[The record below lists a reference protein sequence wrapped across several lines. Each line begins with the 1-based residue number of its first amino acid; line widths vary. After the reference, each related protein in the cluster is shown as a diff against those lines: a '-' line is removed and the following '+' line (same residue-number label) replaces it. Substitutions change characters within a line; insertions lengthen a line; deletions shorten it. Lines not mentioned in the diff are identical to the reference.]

1 MPTFGSPFGETLP
14 SGAAGPLEMTRR
26 QFLGRSGAGI
36 GSAALAMMLAGGAG
50 ARPAGLPSGV
60 RAIAPKAKRVIM
72 LTQAGA
78 PSQIDLFD
86 HKPGLVPLRGQLI
99 PDSVRMG
106 QRVTTMTSGQ
116 PQRLLP
122 SQFAFAQHGRSG
134 AWLSELVPHTA
145 NIADEIAIVKTVFTE
160 QINHAPAMTFF
171 QTGHQIPGRP
181 CLGAW
186 TVYGLGSDNHD
197 LPGFVVMV
205 SKDVERTCDQ
215 PLYEHLWSAG
225 FLPAEHQ
232 GVKLRAGR
240 DPVLFLPNPPGV
252 TREVRRGQLD
262 DLAALNTAHH
272 DVTGDPEIAARIA
285 QYELAFRMQ
294 VSVPDLVAIQS
305 EPDETFDLYGQAARR
320 PGSYGANCILA
331 RRLAERGVRF
341 IQLYHVGWD
350 QHRHLSEQLRI
361 QCEHT
366 DQASAA
372 LVLDLKRRGL
382 LDETLVVWGGEF
394 GRSPVGQGD
403 IDSPDHGR
411 DHHPRCFTMW
421 MAGGGIRPGISFGQT
436 DEFGFNIA
444 SDPVHIHDLH
454 ATILHL
460 LGIDHERLTFMS
472 QGRRFRLTDVSGAV
486 VPGLLA

>member
-1 MPTFGSPFGETLP
+1 MEERLLP
-14 SGAAGPLEMTRR
+14 HLEMTRR
-26 QFLGRSGAGI
+26 QFLGRASAGV
-36 GSAALAMMLAGGAG
+36 GSAALAMMLADS
-50 ARPAGLPSGV
+50 ARAFQPDPSTIDAAV
-60 RAIAPKAKRVIM
+60 KSIAPRAKRVIM

-86 HKPGLVPLRGQLI
+86 HKPGLLARRGELI

-116 PQRLLP
+116 AQKLLP
-122 SQFAFAQHGRSG
+122 TQFAFAQHGKSG
-134 AWLSELVPHTA
+134 AWMSELLPHTA
-145 NIADEIAIVKTVFTE
+145 KIADDIAIVKTVFTE

-186 TVYGLGSDNHD
+186 TVYGLGSENRD

-240 DPVLFLPNPPGV
+240 DPVLYLQNPDGV
-252 TREVRRGQLD
+252 SREVRRGQLD
-262 DLAALNTAHH
+262 DLAKLNSAHH
-272 DVTGDPEIAARIA
+272 DVTGDPQITARIA

-294 VSVPDLVAIQS
+294 MSVPDLVGLAD
-305 EPDETFDLYGQAARR
+305 EPQEIFDLYGPASRR
-320 PGSYGANCILA
+320 PGSYAANCILA

-350 QHRHLSEQLRI
+350 QHRHLPEQLRI

-372 LVLDLKRRGL
+372 LITDLKRRGL
-382 LDETLVVWGGEF
+382 LDDTLVIWGGEF

-403 IDSPDHGR
+403 INSPDHGR

-421 MAGGGIRPGISFGQT
+421 LAGGGVKPGISYGQT

-444 SDPVHIHDLH
+444 SGGVHVHDLH
-454 ATILHL
+454 ATILKL
-460 LGIDHERLTFMS
+460 LGIDHERFTYLY
-472 QGRRFRLTDVSGAV
+472 QGRRFRITDVSGKV
-486 VPGLLA
+486 ISDLLA

>member
-1 MPTFGSPFGETLP
+1 MNPRVLSPL
-14 SGAAGPLEMTRR
+14 AMTRR
-26 QFLGRSGAGI
+26 QFLGRSCTGV
-36 GSAALAMMLAGGAG
+36 GSAALAMMLADGAMARQAG
-50 ARPAGLPSGV
+50 APPWSLPG
-60 RAIAPKAKRVIM
+60 APRAKRVIM

-86 HKPGLVPLRGQLI
+86 HKPALLPLRGELI

-116 PQRLLP
+116 AQKLLP
-122 SQFAFAQHGRSG
+122 SEFAFARAGASG
-134 AWLSELVPHTA
+134 AWMSELVPHMA
-145 NIADEIAIVKTVFTE
+145 KIADELTFIKTVHTE

-186 TVYGLGSDNHD
+186 TVYGLGSDNKD

-205 SKDVERTCDQ
+205 SKDVARTCDQ

-232 GVKLRAGR
+232 GVKLRAAR
-240 DPVLFLPNPPGV
+240 DPVLYLPNPDGV

-262 DLAALNTAHH
+262 DLGALNALHH
-272 DVTGDPEIAARIA
+272 DHVNDPQITARIA

-294 VSVPDLVAIQS
+294 MSVPDLVNLAD
-305 EPDETFDLYGQAARR
+305 EPDETFELYGPAARR
-320 PGSYGANCILA
+320 PGSYASNCVLA

-350 QHRHLSEQLRI
+350 QHRHLPEQLRI

-366 DQASAA
+366 DQPSAA
-372 LVLDLKRRGL
+372 LITDLKRRGL
-382 LDETLVVWGGEF
+382 LDDTLVVWGGEF

-403 IDSPDHGR
+403 IDKPDHGR
-411 DHHPRCFTMW
+411 DHHPRCFTVW
-421 MAGGGIRPGISFGQT
+421 LAGGGVKPGISHGET

-444 SDPVHIHDLH
+444 NDGVHIHDLH
-454 ATILHL
+454 ATMLHL
-460 LGIDHERLTFMS
+460 MGIDHERFTYLY
-472 QGRRFRLTDVSGAV
+472 QGRRFRLTDVEGTV
-486 VPGLLA
+486 VRPILA

>member
-1 MPTFGSPFGETLP
+1 MDARLK
-14 SGAAGPLEMTRR
+14 ACLEMTRR
-26 QFLGRSGAGI
+26 QFLGRTVTGV
-36 GSAALAMMLAGGAG
+36 GSAALAMMLAEG
-50 ARPAGLPSGV
+50 ARAQPGAVARRAGVGSV
-60 RAIAPKAKRVIM
+60 APRAKRVIM

-78 PSQIDLFD
+78 PSQIDLLD
-86 HKPGLVPLRGQLI
+86 YKPGLVAQRGELI
-99 PDSVRMG
+99 PDSIRMG

-116 PQRLLP
+116 AQKLAP
-122 SQFAFAQHGRSG
+122 SQFAFAQYGKNG
-134 AWLSELVPHTA
+134 TWVSELMPHTA
-145 NIADEIAIVKTVFTE
+145 KIVDELTIVKSMFTE

-181 CLGAW
+181 SIGAW
-186 TVYGLGSDNHD
+186 TVYGLGSESRD

-240 DPVLFLPNPPGV
+240 DPVLYLPNPDGV
-252 TREVRRGQLD
+252 PREVRRGQLD
-262 DLAALNTAHH
+262 DLAALNAAHQQE
-272 DVTGDPEIAARIA
+272 VGDPQIQARIA

-294 VSVPDLVAIQS
+294 MSVPNLVGLAD
-305 EPDETFDLYGQAARR
+305 EPDEIFELYGPASRR
-320 PGSYGANCILA
+320 PGSYAANCILA

-350 QHRHLSEQLRI
+350 QHRHLPEQLRI

-366 DQASAA
+366 DQPSAA
-372 LVLDLKRRGL
+372 LVVDLKRRGL
-382 LDETLVVWGGEF
+382 LDDTLVVWGGEF

-403 IDSPDHGR
+403 IDTPEYGR

-421 MAGGGIRPGISFGQT
+421 MAGGGVKPGISYGET
-436 DEFGFNIA
+436 DEYGFNIVEGG
-444 SDPVHIHDLH
+444 VHIHDLH
-454 ATILHL
+454 ATMLHL
-460 LGIDHERLTFMS
+460 LGIDHERFTYLY
-472 QGRRFRLTDVSGAV
+472 QGRRFRLTDVSGTV
-486 VPGLLA
+486 VQGLLA

>member
-1 MPTFGSPFGETLP
+1 MDPRFLP
-14 SGAAGPLEMTRR
+14 HLAMTRR
-26 QFLGRSGAGI
+26 QFLGRASTGI
-36 GSAALAMMLAGGAG
+36 GSAALAMMLADA
-50 ARPAGLPSGV
+50 ARAQPTEAATAQAV
-60 RAIAPKAKRVIM
+60 QQIAPRAKRVIM

-78 PSQIDLFD
+78 PSQIDMFD
-86 HKPGLVPLRGQLI
+86 YKPGLLARRGELI
-99 PDSVRMG
+99 PDSIRMG

-116 PQRLLP
+116 AQKLLP
-122 SQFAFAQHGRSG
+122 SQYTFAQHGRSG
-134 AWLSELVPHTA
+134 AWMSELIPHTA
-145 NIADEIAIVKTVFTE
+145 KIADEIAIVKTVFTE

-186 TVYGLGSDNHD
+186 TVYGLGSDNKD

-240 DPVLFLPNPPGV
+240 DPVLFLPNPDGIS
-252 TREVRRGQLD
+252 REVRRGQLD
-262 DLAALNTAHH
+262 DLATLNHAHYEH
-272 DVTGDPEIAARIA
+272 TGDPQVAARIA

-294 VSVPDLVAIQS
+294 MSVPDLVNLAD
-305 EPDETFDLYGQAARR
+305 EPPETFDLYGPASRR
-320 PGSYGANCILA
+320 PGSYAANCILA
-331 RRLAERGVRF
+331 RRLAQRGVRF

-350 QHRHLSEQLRI
+350 QHRKLPEQLPI

-366 DQASAA
+366 DQPSAA
-372 LVLDLKRRGL
+372 LVMDLKRRGL

-403 IDSPDHGR
+403 IDSPDRGR

-421 MAGGGIRPGISFGQT
+421 MAGGGIKPGISYGQT
-436 DEFGFNIA
+436 DEFGFNIV
-444 SDPVHIHDLH
+444 DGGVHIHDLH
-454 ATILHL
+454 ATILEL
-460 LGIDHERLTFMS
+460 LGIDHERFTYLY
-472 QGRRFRLTDVSGAV
+472 QGRRFRLTDVYGNV
-486 VPGLLA
+486 VPALIA

>member
-1 MPTFGSPFGETLP
+1 MDPRFLP
-14 SGAAGPLEMTRR
+14 YLAMTRR
-26 QFLGRSGAGI
+26 QFLGKSCTGV
-36 GSAALAMMLAGGAG
+36 GSAALAMMLAGKASAQPE
-50 ARPAGLPSGV
+50 ARGQLSGV
-60 RAIAPKAKRVIM
+60 GAVAPRAKRVIM

-86 HKPGLVPLRGQLI
+86 YKPGLGARRGELI

-116 PQRLLP
+116 AQKLLP
-122 SQFAFAQHGRSG
+122 SQFAFAQHGKSG
-134 AWLSELVPHTA
+134 AWMSELVAHTA
-145 NIADEIAIVKTVFTE
+145 KIADELTIVKTVHTE

-181 CLGAW
+181 CVGAW
-186 TVYGLGSDNHD
+186 TVYGLGSENRD

-215 PLYEHLWSAG
+215 PLYEYLWSAG

-240 DPVLFLPNPPGV
+240 DPVLYLPNPDGV
-252 TREVRRGQLD
+252 AREVRRGQLD
-262 DLAALNTAHH
+262 DLADLNREHFEHA
-272 DVTGDPEIAARIA
+272 GDPQITARIA

-294 VSVPDLVAIQS
+294 MSVPDLVGLS
-305 EPDETFDLYGQAARR
+305 DEPEETFELYGAAARR
-320 PGSYGANCILA
+320 PGSYAANCVLA
-331 RRLAERGVRF
+331 RRLAEQGVRF

-350 QHRHLSEQLRI
+350 QHRHLPEQLRI

-372 LVLDLKRRGL
+372 LVTDLKRRGM
-382 LDETLVVWGGEF
+382 LDDTLVVWGGEF

-403 IDSPDHGR
+403 IDKPDHGR
-411 DHHPRCFTMW
+411 DHHPRCFTVW
-421 MAGGGIRPGISFGQT
+421 MAGGGVKAGTSYGET
-436 DEFGFNIA
+436 DEFGFNVLR
-444 SDPVHIHDLH
+444 DGVHVHDLH

-460 LGIDHERLTFMS
+460 LGIDHERFTHLY
-472 QGRRFRLTDVSGAV
+472 QGRRFRLTDVSGKV

>member
-1 MPTFGSPFGETLP
+1 MDPRFLP
-14 SGAAGPLEMTRR
+14 HLAMTRR
-26 QFLGRSGAGI
+26 QFLGRASTGI
-36 GSAALAMMLAGGAG
+36 GSAALAMMLADA
-50 ARPAGLPSGV
+50 ARAQPATAAV
-60 RAIAPKAKRVIM
+60 TQAVQQIAPRAKRVIM

-78 PSQIDLFD
+78 PSQIDMFD
-86 HKPGLVPLRGQLI
+86 YKPGLLARRGELI
-99 PDSVRMG
+99 PDSIRMG

-116 PQRLLP
+116 AQKLLP
-122 SQFAFAQHGRSG
+122 SQYTFAQHGRSG
-134 AWLSELVPHTA
+134 AWMSELIPHTA
-145 NIADEIAIVKTVFTE
+145 KIADEIAIVKTVFTE

-186 TVYGLGSDNHD
+186 TVYGLGSDNKD

-240 DPVLFLPNPPGV
+240 DPVLFLPNPDGIS
-252 TREVRRGQLD
+252 REVRRGQLD
-262 DLAALNTAHH
+262 DLAALNHAHYEH
-272 DVTGDPEIAARIA
+272 TGDPQVAARIA

-294 VSVPDLVAIQS
+294 MSVPDLVNLAD
-305 EPDETFDLYGQAARR
+305 EPAETFDLYGPASRR
-320 PGSYGANCILA
+320 PGSYAANCILA

-350 QHRHLSEQLRI
+350 QHRKLPEQLPI

-366 DQASAA
+366 DQPSAA
-372 LVLDLKRRGL
+372 LVMDLKRRGM
-382 LDETLVVWGGEF
+382 LDDTLIVWGGEF

-403 IDSPDHGR
+403 IDSPDRGR

-421 MAGGGIRPGISFGQT
+421 MAGGGVKPGISYGQT
-436 DEFGFNIA
+436 DEFGFNVVEGG
-444 SDPVHIHDLH
+444 VHVHDLH
-454 ATILHL
+454 ATILKL
-460 LGIDHERLTFMS
+460 LGIDHERFTYLY
-472 QGRRFRLTDVSGAV
+472 QGRRFRLTDVSGNV
-486 VPGLLA
+486 VQGLLT

>member
-1 MPTFGSPFGETLP
+1 MLP
-14 SGAAGPLEMTRR
+14 RLEPYLEMTRR
-26 QFLGRSGAGI
+26 QFLGRSCTGI
-36 GSAALAMMLAGGAG
+36 GSAALAMMLADG
-50 ARPAGLPSGV
+50 ARAQPLASSFRPVAGVGTSPA
-60 RAIAPKAKRVIM
+60 RAKRVIM

-86 HKPGLVPLRGQLI
+86 HKPGLLTRRGELI

-116 PQRLLP
+116 AQKLLP
-122 SQFAFAQHGRSG
+122 SQFRFAQHGKSG
-134 AWLSELVPHTA
+134 AWMSELVPRMA
-145 NIADEIAIVKTVFTE
+145 GIADDLTFIKTMNTE

-181 CLGAW
+181 CIGAW
-186 TVYGLGSDNHD
+186 TVYGLGSENLD

-232 GVKLRAGR
+232 GTKLRAGR
-240 DPVLFLPNPPGV
+240 DPVLYLPNPDGIS
-252 TREVRRGQLD
+252 REVRRGQLD
-262 DLAALNTAHH
+262 DLARLNAAHQQH
-272 DVTGDPEIAARIA
+272 VGDPEIAARIA

-294 VSVPDLVAIQS
+294 MSVPGLVDLAD
-305 EPDETFDLYGQAARR
+305 EPEETFELYGPASRR
-320 PGSYGANCILA
+320 PGSYAANCILA

-350 QHRHLSEQLRI
+350 QHRHLPEQLRI

-372 LVLDLKRRGL
+372 LVTDLKRRGM
-382 LDETLVVWGGEF
+382 LDDTLVIWGGEF

-403 IDSPDHGR
+403 IDTPAYGR
-411 DHHPRCFTMW
+411 DHHPRCFTIW
-421 MAGGGIRPGISFGQT
+421 MAGGGVKPGISYGET
-436 DEFGFNIA
+436 DEFGFNVVR
-444 SDPVHIHDLH
+444 DGVHVHDLH
-454 ATILHL
+454 ATMLHL
-460 LGIDHERLTFMS
+460 MGIDHEKFTYLY
-472 QGRRFRLTDVSGAV
+472 QGRRFRLTDVSGSV
-486 VPGLLA
+486 VPGLFA

>member
-1 MPTFGSPFGETLP
+1 MDPRFLP
-14 SGAAGPLEMTRR
+14 HLAMTRR
-26 QFLGRSGAGI
+26 QFLGRGCAGV
-36 GSAALAMMLAGGAG
+36 GSAALAMMLADAARAQAG
-50 ARPAGLPSGV
+50 ASSSTPPPRSVGGTP
-60 RAIAPKAKRVIM
+60 RAKRVIM

-86 HKPGLVPLRGQLI
+86 YKPGLVPLRGQLI

-116 PQRLLP
+116 AQKLLP
-122 SQFAFAQHGRSG
+122 SEFRFAQHGSSG
-134 AWLSELVPHTA
+134 AWMSELVPHMA
-145 NIADEIAIVKTVFTE
+145 RIADDLTFVKSVNTE

-186 TVYGLGSDNHD
+186 TVYGLGSDNKD

-240 DPVLFLPNPPGV
+240 DPVLYLPNPDGV
-252 TREVRRGQLD
+252 SREVRRGQLD
-262 DLAALNTAHH
+262 DLAALNAAHFA
-272 DVTGDPEIAARIA
+272 DTSDPEITARIA

-294 VSVPDLVAIQS
+294 MSVPDLVDLKD
-305 EPDETFDLYGQAARR
+305 EPDETFELYGQAARR
-320 PGSYGANCILA
+320 PGSYAANCVMA
-331 RRLAERGVRF
+331 RRMAERGVRF

-350 QHRHLSEQLRI
+350 QHRHLPEQLRI

-372 LVLDLKRRGL
+372 LITDLKRRGM
-382 LDETLVVWGGEF
+382 LDDTLVVWGGEF

-403 IDSPDHGR
+403 IDQPDHGR
-411 DHHPRCFTMW
+411 DHHPRCFTVW
-421 MAGGGIRPGISFGQT
+421 LAGGGVKPGTTHGET

-444 SDPVHIHDLH
+444 RDGVHVHDLH

-460 LGIDHERLTFMS
+460 LGIDHERFTYLY
-472 QGRRFRLTDVSGAV
+472 QGRRFRLTDVSGKV
-486 VPGLLA
+486 VSELIA